1 MRLLAI
7 PSIRRAAV
15 MALLCAAA
23 LGAHGATKEVAGSG
37 AAVIAGTNANGS
49 ANTNTNANAS
59 TNPSVTPTP
68 VDRITWLMPQIDA
81 TPASGNSG
89 TAPRRVLTQTTADLL
104 ISNWGGTT
112 QHELV
117 MANIKRSL
125 RMLQSAEPAC
135 MLGMLHTPDRDAL
148 AWFADTHLTPPHQFV
163 VRASMLDK
171 VPRNAAGEVRLERV
185 WAERVLR
192 GALVQGRSYGPGLD
206 EMFRH
211 LPTSA
216 LSSYVT
222 PDVGGNLLA
231 MVGLGRADYTLEY
244 DFIVT
249 DHLVVGGSAAD
260 LVTLPI
266 EGHADPILSG
276 VACPKTE
283 WGRQVVMR
291 ANEVLALPSSRRL
304 LKEELLNRLTPNAR
318 ARYGARIEAF
328 YARPMPMMAAGTAA
342 APAMPVA
349 ASGATGRDRVSPRSP
364 SPPSP
369 VPR

>member
-1 MRLLAI
+1 MRLLALTR
-7 PSIRRAAV
+7 IRRFAAIA
-15 MALLCAAA
+15 MLCAAA
-23 LGAHGATKEVAGSG
+23 QDAQSTGSAGVNAT
-37 AAVIAGTNANGS
+37 TNTS
-49 ANTNTNANAS
+49 ANTSATANA
-59 TNPSVTPTP
+59 TVNAGQAATPAP

-81 TPASGNSG
+81 TPASANSG

-135 MLGMLHTPDRDAL
+135 MLGLLHTADRDAL

-163 VRASMLDK
+163 VRAAVLDK

-185 WAERVLR
+185 WAERRLR
-192 GALVQGRSYGPGLD
+192 GALVQGRSYGPELD
-206 EMFRH
+206 ELFRH
-211 LPTSA
+211 QPGSA
-216 LSSYVT
+216 LTSYVT

-231 MVGLGRADYTLEY
+231 MVGLGRADYTVEY

-283 WGRQVVMR
+283 WGRQVATR
-291 ANEVLALPSSRRL
+291 ANEVLAWPSSRRL
-304 LKEELLNRLTPNAR
+304 LKEELLSRLTPNAR
-318 ARYGARIEAF
+318 ARYGSRIEAF
-328 YARPMPMMAAGTAA
+328 YARPIPTMAAGTAT
-342 APAMPVA
+342 APAMPMA
-349 ASGATGRDRVSPRSP
+349 ASGAAGRERVSPRSP